1 MASDSA
7 KSDQFPVGMKVLVVD
22 DDPLCLMILER
33 MLRRCQYTGEI
44 LFFECSQED
53 LLCLHKYLRNLLLR
67 GYRCLTV
74 LPPEHERKMLHN

>member
-33 MLRRCQYTGEI
+33 MLRRCQYTGETVP
-44 LFFECSQED
+44 
-53 LLCLHKYLRNLLLR
+53 LLVSLLWS
-67 GYRCLTV
+67 
-74 LPPEHERKMLHN
+74 PSSE